1 MRKKLDTTDAHLC
14 LSTLEVNCSCRLA
27 DISLYFTVTFG
38 ADASCLRCGRSY
50 TGLAKPGLVLSSD
63 LIPLEPYPMRRRC
76 SGRAAET
83 AGADKV
89 LVFSDPSRSKH
100 HRNREATLS
109 LQMMLA
115 DGPNVCGLGAFG
127 SGYLREA
134 DLLSS
139 LEIIELT
146 VRDAVAMKMDLA
158 PI

>member
-1 MRKKLDTTDAHLC
+1 M
-14 LSTLEVNCSCRLA
+14 
-27 DISLYFTVTFG
+27 
-38 ADASCLRCGRSY
+38 
-50 TGLAKPGLVLSSD
+50 
-63 LIPLEPYPMRRRC
+63 
-76 SGRAAET
+76 
-83 AGADKV
+83 

-134 DLLSS
+134 DLLSN

-146 VRDAVAMKMDLA
+146 CQRRCCDENGYRAHLTQR
-158 PI
+158 